1 MYKSDEKQAF
11 EDMLAEISDSDDE
24 SIGIGSKNAIS
35 NKPSVQNNKYT
46 SNSSNKSSYL
56 STLADSKSTS
66 SNVQSYNN
74 TFKQQTSLSKQERD
88 IENFGAESTDQYKRS
103 DSIDIT
109 KRWLLR
115 PCSINERETMKCY
128 IVREKS
134 SFSGSTYRCYLETN
148 YNPSDPNYTFG
159 SGGRFLMSAKK
170 KVVNKTSYYLISLD
184 SDATDDRGK
193 DTVLGKVMRRMN
205 IIIKYIHLIH
215 YYMHIF
221 YILLYSSI
229 KFSPNVSYI

>member
-1 MYKSDEKQAF
+1 MFKSDEKQAF

-24 SIGIGSKNAIS
+24 SIDIVRSKDIIS
-35 NKPSVQNNKYT
+35 NKPIVQTNKYALK
-46 SNSSNKSSYL
+46 SSNKSSYL
-56 STLADSKSTS
+56 STVADSKSTS
-66 SNVQSYNN
+66 NQSYSN
-74 TFKQQTSLSKQERD
+74 TFKQQTSMSMSKQEKD
-88 IENFGAESTDQYKRS
+88 IENFGAESIDQYKRS

-128 IVREKS
+128 IIREKS
-134 SFSGSTYRCYLETN
+134 SFSGSTYRCYQETN

-193 DTVLGKVMRRMN
+193 ETVLGKV
-205 IIIKYIHLIH
+205 I
-215 YYMHIF
+215 
-221 YILLYSSI
+221 
-229 KFSPNVSYI
+229 